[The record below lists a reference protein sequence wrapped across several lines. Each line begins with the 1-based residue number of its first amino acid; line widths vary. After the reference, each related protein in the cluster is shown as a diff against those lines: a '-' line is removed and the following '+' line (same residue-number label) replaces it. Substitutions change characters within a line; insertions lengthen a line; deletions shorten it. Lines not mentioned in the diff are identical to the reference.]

1 MGTNYL
7 IEHMAKK
14 TLIAAPLLWILLG
27 LLAQTTALA
36 TGTGEELRLFV
47 VEKSKNPQNIL
58 VVYCKVNPHCE
69 FQRIAD
75 AGRDHLYDVYW
86 LMNGTTYKRT
96 HPIIKKIARKRF
108 VPQKAAGQTKS
119 FDVLLTDLKELI
131 HDLPSDMVHVD
142 SYRCPDGSCRVRAV
156 IQLGPSGD
164 NRAMEIESIYS
175 KARTIFG
182 IPIGI
187 YYIEL
192 HGTDTRSRKK
202 ISIRFHRNSQAEFDH
217 QEAQNDTD
225 QN

>member
-1 MGTNYL
+1 M
-7 IEHMAKK
+7 IAHMVKK
-14 TLIAAPLLWILLG
+14 TTLAAPLLWILLG
-27 LLAQTTALA
+27 LLAHTTALA
-36 TGTGEELRLFV
+36 TGTEEELGLFV

-75 AGRDHLYDVYW
+75 AGRDHLYDLYW

-96 HPIIKKIARKRF
+96 HPVIKKIVRKRF
-108 VPQKAAGQTKS
+108 VPQKATERNRS

-131 HDLPSDMVHVD
+131 HDLPSDIVRVD
-142 SYRCPDGSCRVRAV
+142 AYRSPDGRCRVRAV

-164 NRAMEIESIYS
+164 NRAMQIESIYS

-192 HGTDTRSRKK
+192 HGTDTRSREK
-202 ISIRFHRNSQAEFDH
+202 ITMRFNRNSQAEFDH
-217 QEAQNDTD
+217 QETQNDTD
-225 QN
+225 HN